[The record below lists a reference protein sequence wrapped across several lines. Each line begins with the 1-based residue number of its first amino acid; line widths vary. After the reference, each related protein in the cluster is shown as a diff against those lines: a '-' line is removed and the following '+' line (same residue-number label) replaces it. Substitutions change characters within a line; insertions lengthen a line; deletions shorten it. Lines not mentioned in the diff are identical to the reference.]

1 MLQIDLANNLEE
13 LEGEYWS
20 EPNFVSSLVIQV
32 HNLRKK
38 PLRDLNDEDLRLLI
52 GQRMSLTFLLPL
64 ALERLI
70 QNPLR
75 SGELYTGDLFCSVL
89 KVGKEYWKEHKE
101 LKNEVDEVIRAY
113 EEARE
118 TLEEH
123 ISKYRSDHF

>member
-52 GQRMSLTFLLPL
+52 GQRMSLTFLIPL